1 MIDTTDSNSEI
12 IQHLCTLDESTQ
24 FETKRVSAKVVQ
36 KSLIAMTAFANT
48 DGGTLVLGLEDYDK
62 AKGEARL
69 FGIEENKEAIDELK
83 RKLDSQVTPIVE
95 GIQWIELPYQKKNG
109 ATGTLLAVEVPQST
123 KVHSV
128 VDSGTWKRMERSNRQ
143 VTAEEINALSFL
155 RGVISAESDMVDVEL
170 ELLETNAWT
179 QYCRSRGLVSGNTVD
194 RMRRIGLAK
203 VQSGVVRPLRAAVL
217 LFADDPSGLLARKS
231 TIRIFHYSGSAIEY
245 GDIPNLL
252 KTPKTINGPL
262 IQQIADAYEY
272 VINEISTGLVMARS
286 GFETV
291 HRYPVRVI
299 REVIT
304 NAVIHRDYH
313 LNQDIHVYIFDNRIE
328 VRSPG
333 LFIGGIT
340 SKNILMA
347 GSKARNQL
355 ISTNIREFPDPPNID
370 AGEGVRMMFAAMKA
384 TGLYPPLYFST
395 PSLTGYDGINVWLL
409 NEEQPPIWEQVY
421 SWIETHGSI
430 ANRDLRDIANVET
443 LKASKM
449 LKKWVLQGLLLPDT
463 SQGKRKTIY
472 RLSAEAPPQSLLSK
486 ALDNKRLNQ

>member
-1 MIDTTDSNSEI
+1 MSVSNTDL
-12 IQHLCTLDESTQ
+12 IQHLCASEESLQ

-36 KSLIAMTAFANT
+36 KSLVAISAFANT
-48 DGGTLVLGLEDYDK
+48 NGGTLVLGLEDFDK
-62 AKGEARL
+62 AVGEERL
-69 FGIEENKEAIDELK
+69 FGIAENREAIDELR
-83 RKLDSQVTPIVE
+83 RKLDSQVSPSIE
-95 GIQWIELPYQKKNG
+95 GIQWMELPYQKTEG
-109 ATGTLLAVEVPQST
+109 EIGSLLIVDVPKST

-128 VDSGTWKRMERSNRQ
+128 LDSGTWKRMERSNRQ
-143 VTAEEINALSFL
+143 MTAEEVNELSFL
-155 RGVISAESDMVDVEL
+155 RGMISAETEIVDVDL
-170 ELLETNAWT
+170 DLLETESWRD
-179 QYCRSRGLVSGNTVD
+179 YCRARGISSGDVAD

-203 VQSGVVRPLRAAVL
+203 LQNGVVRPLRAAVL

-231 TIRIFHYSGSAIEY
+231 TIRIFHYSGSSIEY
-245 GDIPNLL
+245 GDTPNLL
-252 KTPKTINGPL
+252 KTPKTINGSL
-262 IQQIADAYEY
+262 IQQIANAYEY
-272 VINEISTGLVMARS
+272 VVNEISTGLVLARS

-340 SKNILMA
+340 SKNIQTA

-384 TGLYPPLYFST
+384 TGLYPPIYFST
-395 PSLTGYDGINVWLL
+395 PPFAPADCINVWLL
-409 NEEQPPIWEQVY
+409 NEEQPPVWDQVY
-421 SWIETHGSI
+421 DWIEKHGSV
-430 ANRDLRDIANVET
+430 ANRELREIANVDT
-443 LKASKM
+443 LKASKL
-449 LKKWVLQGLLLPDT
+449 LKQWVQQGLLVSDD
-463 SQGKRKTIY
+463 SQGKRNTVY
-472 RLSAEAPPQSLLSK
+472 RLSAQEGGGKQQGLLSRVI
-486 ALDNKRLNQ
+486 DNKLKKT